1 MHNENPNEKASRT
14 QCRRILACLMS
25 GETITSLE
33 AVKRFQTLR
42 LASRIHDLRASSDE
56 LFDDIR
62 KVRVKDA
69 TTGKQYDAYYS
80 AKAIEE
86 SCGILFPSDEL
97 VKQVALRKTMNR
109 INN

>member
-1 MHNENPNEKASRT
+1 MHNENPNEKASAT
-14 QCRRILACLMS
+14 QCARILACLMS

-56 LFDDIR
+56 LYDDIR

-69 TTGKQYDAYYS
+69 ATGKHYDAYYS
-80 AKAIEE
+80 AKALSETH
-86 SCGILFPSDEL
+86 GVMFPSDEIIKGL
-97 VKQVALRKTMNR
+97 AFRKTMNR